1 MKNKL
6 LVVMVLTMIITVNAA
21 SQTTPQ
27 KPVKTGNEWKMPADV
42 FKRSEA
48 YSNNLKIKLGLSD
61 VQTKRVYDAY
71 LANTKPVDEI
81 QVLPG
86 SDEEKKIKLK
96 TNKAEFNETLKS
108 ILSPAQ
114 FDKYLKIMPAI

>member
-1 MKNKL
+1 MKKKL
-6 LVVMVLTMIITVNAA
+6 LVLLLLTIIITVNAV

-42 FKRSEA
+42 FKRSET
-48 YSNNLKIKLGLSD
+48 YSTNLKVKLGLSD
-61 VQTKRVYDAY
+61 SQTKKVYDAF

-81 QVLPG
+81 QISPG
-86 SDEEKKIKLK
+86 SEEEKKIKLK
-96 TNKAEFNETLKS
+96 TNKAEFNETLKG

-114 FDKYLKIMPAI
+114 FDKYLKIKPAI

>member
-1 MKNKL
+1 MKKKL
-6 LVVMVLTMIITVNAA
+6 LGFTVLAIFITISGLA
-21 SQTTPQ
+21 QTAPQ

-48 YSNNLKIKLGLSD
+48 YSNNLKIKLGLNDS
-61 VQTKRVYDAY
+61 QTKKVYDAF

-81 QVLPG
+81 QISPG
-86 SDEEKKIKLK
+86 SDEEKKTKLK
-96 TNKAEFNETLKS
+96 ANQAEFNETLKG

-114 FDKYLKIMPAI
+114 FDKYLKMKPAI